1 MQVAFLNTFFA
12 SEGGRLLCYE
22 IFTVLHNDPSA
33 SQDHCGRC
41 SDSNR
46 NLWCITMS
54 HNISQVY
61 VQYIMSS
68 FRKINCK
75 KLRNFCCFYLCQVS
89 GVGTAAQTFQ
99 TTYNIYCSLEEINI
113 FYKFAKFS
121 TLAPPTS
128 HMETLGRGF
137 SYRFLQATP
146 EVWVCYNT
154 HILT

>member
-1 MQVAFLNTFFA
+1 MPQREVAFSAMRFLPCYTMTLL
-12 SEGGRLLCYE
+12 RLR
-22 IFTVLHNDPSA
+22 IIVGDARIRT
-33 SQDHCGRC
+33 
-41 SDSNR
+41 R

-75 KLRNFCCFYLCQVS
+75 KLKNFCCFYLCQVS

-121 TLAPPTS
+121 TLAPQLLTWRLP
-128 HMETLGRGF
+128 EED
-137 SYRFLQATP
+137 FLQISSS
-146 EVWVCYNT
+146 NT
-154 HILT
+154 GSMSMLQHPYFNF

>member
-1 MQVAFLNTFFA
+1 MRFLPCYTMTLL
-12 SEGGRLLCYE
+12 RLR
-22 IFTVLHNDPSA
+22 IIVGDARIRT
-33 SQDHCGRC
+33 
-41 SDSNR
+41 R

-154 HILT
+154 HILTLKKYSMLLVHKTQRFAQ

>member
-1 MQVAFLNTFFA
+1 MRFLPCYTMTLL
-12 SEGGRLLCYE
+12 RLRN
-22 IFTVLHNDPSA
+22 IVGDARIRT
-33 SQDHCGRC
+33 
-41 SDSNR
+41 R

-121 TLAPPTS
+121 TLAPQLLTWRLL
-128 HMETLGRGF
+128 EED
-137 SYRFLQATP
+137 FLTDSFKQHRKYEYVTTP
-146 EVWVCYNT
+146 
-154 HILT
+154 IF